1 MKRFAMAGALLCV
14 LSIPAFAGDIPTAD
28 FMAPPPRPS
37 ATATGGSPNKG
48 ESSQMTQWVTLVLTL
63 INFAAR

>member
-14 LSIPAFAGDIPTAD
+14 LFVPAFAGDIPTAD
-28 FMAPPPRPS
+28 SMAPPPRP
-37 ATATGGSPNKG
+37 TATTTD
-48 ESSQMTQWVTLVLTL
+48 ESSELAQWLTLVLTV